1 MANVKFGLEIAG
13 VLLVGIFVLFAV
25 YVKASG
31 VTLKKQR

>member
-31 VTLKKQR
+31 LSSKKRQ